1 MKRYFPR
8 PNKTIIIVLIITAIL
23 LNLSSNFWNI
33 KNFTLHFTATSAKK
47 VDYEV
52 LYTTHSSQL
61 FNTASHINGTIN
73 AGTSQQD
80 ITIDTA
86 KLNTIRLK
94 FAPSNNSITLSNITL
109 CGKKQNSINNFEDF
123 KYTDILNKHSNKDDL
138 TFTTSSKNSAA
149 ITIEFPKTI
158 KGQNNIDVY
167 IFTILATIYFFISYK
182 LVKYLATFK
191 LEGHYSRIDIVF
203 LSLFFTAIFIPM
215 WNISDQETSQNENR
229 TLAARP
235 TLKAIYD
242 KSQNYGQQFEQWFND
257 HFYSR
262 EKIIRFHDYIQRSIT
277 KRGNDKVLIGK
288 DNWLF
293 YTLENSINNFKNTST
308 FSDKELENIA
318 QYLSDINNWA
328 KQHGKEFYY
337 LICPDKNKIYGEN
350 IQGIKKEKPDSQSRI
365 NQLVNYLH
373 QHTQVKVIYLYDV
386 IHQAKK
392 ESDNLLYWKND
403 THWTPYGA
411 YIGYLELMHQI
422 NQGRKQPFKV
432 LKDLPLYEAKHPSG
446 DLNKLYPGSE
456 IDNNTTY
463 FYPQINNT
471 ETCDHS
477 LDETQDTHCN
487 NPYGKKIVYIYRDS
501 FSANLGPY
509 LNNTFKEVNY
519 KWRYDIKDTDLQEL
533 KQGDIIIMEQLER
546 MVPTLSSLTFPK
558 D

>member
-23 LNLSSNFWNI
+23 LNLSSHFWNI

-80 ITIDTA
+80 ITIDAA

-109 CGKKQNSINNFEDF
+109 SGKKQNSINNFEDF

-138 TFTTSSKNSAA
+138 TFTTSSKDSAA
-149 ITIEFPKTI
+149 ITIKFPKTI

-337 LICPDKNKIYGEN
+337 LICPDKNKIYGEY
-350 IQGIKKEKPDSQSRI
+350 IIGITQEKPDSQNRT
-365 NQLVNYLH
+365 NQL
-373 QHTQVKVIYLYDV
+373 
-386 IHQAKK
+386 
-392 ESDNLLYWKND
+392 
-403 THWTPYGA
+403 
-411 YIGYLELMHQI
+411 I
-422 NQGRKQPFKV
+422 N
-432 LKDLPLYEAKHPSG
+432 
-446 DLNKLYPGSE
+446 
-456 IDNNTTY
+456 
-463 FYPQINNT
+463 
-471 ETCDHS
+471 
-477 LDETQDTHCN
+477 
-487 NPYGKKIVYIYRDS
+487 
-501 FSANLGPY
+501 
-509 LNNTFKEVNY
+509 
-519 KWRYDIKDTDLQEL
+519 
-533 KQGDIIIMEQLER
+533 
-546 MVPTLSSLTFPK
+546 
-558 D
+558 